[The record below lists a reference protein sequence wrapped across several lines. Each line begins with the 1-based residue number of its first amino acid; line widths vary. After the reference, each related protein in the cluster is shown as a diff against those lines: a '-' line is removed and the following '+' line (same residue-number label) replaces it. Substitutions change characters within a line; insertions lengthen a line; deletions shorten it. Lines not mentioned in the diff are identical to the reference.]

1 MSTKIDKVGKHLD
14 AFKGTTPKQ
23 VKPTE
28 EVAEVNS
35 STTSEASQKL
45 KVPSVEI
52 VQPSA
57 RSIEAKSPLPTEHPS
72 KEGEV
77 SALLK
82 VNEQIGGQKKEKIKP
97 VPKM

>member
-1 MSTKIDKVGKHLD
+1 MSTKIDKVGQHLN
-14 AFKGTTPKQ
+14 AFKETTPKQ

-45 KVPSVEI
+45 KVPAPPSVENVESLATI
-52 VQPSA
+52 AGKHV
-57 RSIEAKSPLPTEHPS
+57 
-72 KEGEV
+72 
-77 SALLK
+77 LK
-82 VNEQIGGQKKEKIKP
+82 VNEQIGDQKKEKIKP